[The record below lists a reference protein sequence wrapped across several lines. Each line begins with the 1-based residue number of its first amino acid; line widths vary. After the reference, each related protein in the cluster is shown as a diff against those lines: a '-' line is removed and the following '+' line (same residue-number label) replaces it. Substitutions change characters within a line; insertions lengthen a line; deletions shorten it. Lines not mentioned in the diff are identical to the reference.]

1 MTVLHIWTYEGT
13 FVLSSLQFFLIF
25 CSKNF
30 SCLINAWWLRKLHNK
45 LHYCL
50 LLPAHVLC
58 VFILRCSLCLKCRLF
73 EVWSGRHF
81 DTWWSFMLLTSVQ
94 MLGLAVDRPGCMHQS
109 VFSMTF
115 FFLSLKMFQIRL
127 KLQWINLVFFKH
139 VLLGKF
145 EFLSLMVRMNYM
157 TVMCTVQ
164 VYICC
169 KIISVNWF
177 WLYL

>member
-1 MTVLHIWTYEGT
+1 
-13 FVLSSLQFFLIF
+13 
-25 CSKNF
+25 
-30 SCLINAWWLRKLHNK
+30 
-45 LHYCL
+45 
-50 LLPAHVLC
+50 
-58 VFILRCSLCLKCRLF
+58 
-73 EVWSGRHF
+73 
-81 DTWWSFMLLTSVQ
+81 MLLTSVQ

-169 KIISVNWF
+169 KIISVN
-177 WLYL
+177 